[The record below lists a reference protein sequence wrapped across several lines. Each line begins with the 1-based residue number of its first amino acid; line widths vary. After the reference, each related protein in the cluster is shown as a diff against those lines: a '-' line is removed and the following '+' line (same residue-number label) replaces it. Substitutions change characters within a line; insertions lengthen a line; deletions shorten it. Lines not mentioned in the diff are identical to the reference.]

1 MSEIIFFNQLFTDY
15 KDKFKYFA
23 YTYLRDEAA
32 AEDIVMESFIYY
44 WENKESLENHEN
56 IPAYLLKVVK
66 NKCLNYLRAQNVRA
80 KAEKII
86 NEHNIR
92 ILQTQISTLEAC
104 EPQRIFSEE
113 AKLLVKKALESMKP
127 QTREIFIRSREMDQN
142 YKEIAEE
149 MNISVKV
156 IEYHISKALQIFRL
170 YLKDYHITFFFFL
183 FLSAI
188 IDRIVTNH
196 NFF

>member
-1 MSEIIFFNQLFTDY
+1 MSEINFFNQLFTDY

-56 IPAYLLKVVK
+56 VPAYLLKVIK
-66 NKCLNYLRAQNVRA
+66 NKCLNYLRAQNIREKA
-80 KAEKII
+80 KKII
-86 NEHNIR
+86 NEHSIR
-92 ILQTQISTLEAC
+92 VLQTQISTLKAC
-104 EPQRIFSEE
+104 EPQGIFSEE

-127 QTREIFIRSREMDQN
+127 QTHEIFIRSRKMDQT
-142 YKEIAEE
+142 YTKIAEE

-156 IEYHISKALQIFRL
+156 VEYHISKALQIFRL
-170 YLKDYHITFFFFL
+170 YLKDYHLVFFL

-188 IDRIVTNH
+188 IN
-196 NFF
+196 

>member
-1 MSEIIFFNQLFTDY
+1 MSEIIFFNQLFTNY

-23 YTYLRDEAA
+23 YTYLRDEAT

-44 WENKESLENHEN
+44 WENRESLENHEN
-56 IPAYLLKVVK
+56 VPAYLLKVVK
-66 NKCLNYLRAQNVRA
+66 NKCLNYLRAQNIRE
-80 KAEKII
+80 KAEKTI

-92 ILQTQISTLEAC
+92 VLQAQISTLEAC
-104 EPQRIFSEE
+104 EPQSIFSEE
-113 AKLLVKKALESMKP
+113 AQLLVKKALEAMKP
-127 QTREIFIRSREMDQN
+127 QTHEIFIRSREMDQT

-156 IEYHISKALQIFRL
+156 VEYHISKALQILRL
-170 YLKDYHITFFFFL
+170 YLKDYHIAFL

-188 IDRIVTNH
+188 ID
-196 NFF
+196 

>member
-188 IDRIVTNH
+188 IDRIVTNY

>member
-1 MSEIIFFNQLFTDY
+1 MDY

-170 YLKDYHITFFFFL
+170 YLKDYHITFFFFFL